1 MEAIR
6 FNTMAGLII
15 LGLTA
20 ARHGTTAIVNW
31 KEYLFSLISIRAA
44 VFLSYLF
51 GYRTEGGIR
60 HMLPLTQII

>member
-1 MEAIR
+1 MEATK

-15 LGLTA
+15 LGLMA
-20 ARHGTTAIVNW
+20 ARHGTTSMINGRNP
-31 KEYLFSLISIRAA
+31 FSLISIRAA

-51 GYRTEGGIR
+51 GYCTGGGIC

>member
-1 MEAIR
+1 MEATR

-20 ARHGTTAIVNW
+20 ARHGTTSIINW
-31 KEYLFSLISIRAA
+31 KEYLFFLISIRAA

-51 GYRTEGGIR
+51 DYRTGGGIC
-60 HMLPLTQII
+60 HMLPLT